1 MNKQMI
7 AGIALGAFVATGL
20 GTVYTAANA
29 QTSNNIS
36 AQQGQGGQQGGRPG
50 FGGQGGPG
58 GGGFPGGQGGPGGGG
73 FPGGQ
78 GGPGGGGFPGGQGGP
93 GGGGFL
99 GGQGGLG
106 GGMMRGMMGGG
117 MQPVVTATERYV
129 YVLRGDTLFQYSA
142 EGLKLIAK
150 ATLPQDDRQ
159 RGGGGFPGGPG
170 GN

>member
-1 MNKQMI
+1 MNKQII
-7 AGIALGAFVATGL
+7 AGVALGAFVATGL
-20 GTVYTAANA
+20 GTVYTAAKA
-29 QTSNNIS
+29 QTPNV
-36 AQQGQGGQQGGRPG
+36 AVQQGQPGQQGGRPG

-73 FPGGQ
+73 F
-78 GGPGGGGFPGGQGGP
+78 
-93 GGGGFL
+93 
-99 GGQGGLG
+99 G

-142 EGLKLIAK
+142 EGLKLVAK
-150 ATLPQDDRQ
+150 ATLPQDENR
-159 RGGGGFPGGPG
+159 RGPGGPGGPG

>member
-1 MNKQMI
+1 MNKQII
-7 AGIALGAFVATGL
+7 AGVALGAFVATGL
-20 GTVYTAANA
+20 GTVYTAAKA
-29 QTSNNIS
+29 QTSNV
-36 AQQGQGGQQGGRPG
+36 AVQQGQPGQQGGRPG

-78 GGPGGGGFPGGQGGP
+78 GGPGGGGFG
-93 GGGGFL
+93 
-99 GGQGGLG
+99 GGQGGLGGGGFG

-142 EGLKLIAK
+142 EGLKLVAK
-150 ATLPQDDRQ
+150 ATLPQDQRQ
-159 RGGGGFPGGPG
+159 GGPGGPGGPG

>member
-1 MNKQMI
+1 MNKQI
-7 AGIALGAFVATGL
+7 LAGIALGAFVATGL
-20 GTVYTAANA
+20 GTVYTAAKA
-29 QTSNNIS
+29 QTPNV
-36 AQQGQGGQQGGRPG
+36 QGQVGQQGGRPG

-78 GGPGGGGFPGGQGGP
+78 GGPGGGFGGGQ
-93 GGGGFL
+93 
-99 GGQGGLG
+99 G

-142 EGLKLIAK
+142 EGLKLVAK
-150 ATLPQDDRQ
+150 ATLPQDENR
-159 RGGGGFPGGPG
+159 RGPGGPG
-170 GN
+170 GPGGLGGN

>member
-1 MNKQMI
+1 MNKQII

-20 GTVYTAANA
+20 GTVYTAAKA
-29 QTSNNIS
+29 QTSNV
-36 AQQGQGGQQGGRPG
+36 AVQQGQPGQQGGRPG
-50 FGGQGGPG
+50 FGGQQGGPG

-73 FPGGQ
+73 FGGGQ
-78 GGPGGGGFPGGQGGP
+78 GGPGGGGFGGGQ
-93 GGGGFL
+93 
-99 GGQGGLG
+99 G

-142 EGLKLIAK
+142 EGLKLVAK
-150 ATLPQDDRQ
+150 ATLPQDQRQ
-159 RGGGGFPGGPG
+159 GGPGGPGGPG

>member
-1 MNKQMI
+1 MI
-7 AGIALGAFVATGL
+7 AGIALGAFIATGL
-20 GTVYTAANA
+20 GTVYTSANA
-29 QTSNNIS
+29 QSSNNLS
-36 AQQGQGGQQGGRPG
+36 AKQGGQGGQGGGPG
-50 FGGQGGPG
+50 FGGQGGQGGQGGFPGGPG

-78 GGPGGGGFPGGQGGP
+78 GGP
-93 GGGGFL
+93 
-99 GGQGGLG
+99 G

-129 YVLRGDTLFQYSA
+129 YVLRGDTLLQYSA

-150 ATLPQDDRQ
+150 ATLPQDEMRQ
-159 RGGGGFPGGPG
+159 RPVGGGGFGDRG

>member
-20 GTVYTAANA
+20 GTVYTAAKA
-29 QTSNNIS
+29 QTSNSLS

-58 GGGFPGGQGGPGGGG
+58 GGGFPGGPGGGG

-78 GGPGGGGFPGGQGGP
+78 GGPGGGFGGPGGGGFPGGQGGF
-93 GGGGFL
+93 G
-99 GGQGGLG
+99 G

-150 ATLPQDDRQ
+150 ATLPQDRERQ
-159 RGGGGFPGGPG
+159 AEREKAGFG

>member
-1 MNKQMI
+1 MNKQII
-7 AGIALGAFVATGL
+7 AGVALGAFVATGL
-20 GTVYTAANA
+20 GTVYTAAKA
-29 QTSNNIS
+29 QTSNV
-36 AQQGQGGQQGGRPG
+36 AVQQGQPGQQGGRPG

-73 FPGGQ
+73 FGGGQ
-78 GGPGGGGFPGGQGGP
+78 GGPGG
-93 GGGGFL
+93 
-99 GGQGGLG
+99 G

-142 EGLKLIAK
+142 EGLKLVAK
-150 ATLPQDDRQ
+150 ATLPQDQRQ
-159 RGGGGFPGGPG
+159 GGPGGPGGPG

>member
-1 MNKQMI
+1 MNKQII

-20 GTVYTAANA
+20 GTVYTAAKA
-29 QTSNNIS
+29 QTSNVA
-36 AQQGQGGQQGGRPG
+36 AQQGQAGQQGGRPG

-73 FPGGQ
+73 FGGGQ
-78 GGPGGGGFPGGQGGP
+78 GGPGGGGFGGGQ
-93 GGGGFL
+93 
-99 GGQGGLG
+99 G

-142 EGLKLIAK
+142 EGLKLVAK
-150 ATLPQDDRQ
+150 ATLPQDQRQ
-159 RGGGGFPGGPG
+159 GGPGGPG

>member
-20 GTVYTAANA
+20 GTVYTAAKA
-29 QTSNNIS
+29 QTSNNLS

-50 FGGQGGPG
+50 FGGQGGPGGGGFPGGQG

-93 GGGGFL
+93 
-99 GGQGGLG
+99 G

-150 ATLPQDDRQ
+150 ATLPQDENR
-159 RGGGGFPGGPG
+159 RGQGGPGGPG

>member
-93 GGGGFL
+93 GGG
-99 GGQGGLG
+99 
-106 GGMMRGMMGGG
+106 MMRGMMGGG

>member
-20 GTVYTAANA
+20 GTVYTAAKA
-29 QTSNNIS
+29 QTSNNLS

-50 FGGQGGPG
+50 FGGQGGQ

-78 GGPGGGGFPGGQGGP
+78 GGPGGGGFGGP
-93 GGGGFL
+93 GGGGFP
-99 GGQGGLG
+99 GGQG

-129 YVLRGDTLFQYSA
+129 YVLRGDTLYQYSA

-150 ATLPQDDRQ
+150 ATLPQDQRQ
-159 RGGGGFPGGPG
+159 GGPGGPGGPG

>member
-1 MNKQMI
+1 MNKQII

-20 GTVYTAANA
+20 GTVYTAAKA
-29 QTSNNIS
+29 QTSNVA
-36 AQQGQGGQQGGRPG
+36 AQQGQAGQQGGRPG

-73 FPGGQ
+73 FGGGQ
-78 GGPGGGGFPGGQGGP
+78 
-93 GGGGFL
+93 
-99 GGQGGLG
+99 G

-142 EGLKLIAK
+142 EGLKLVAK
-150 ATLPQDDRQ
+150 ATLPQDQRQ
-159 RGGGGFPGGPG
+159 GGPGGPG

>member
-7 AGIALGAFVATGL
+7 AGVALGAFVATGL
-20 GTVYTAANA
+20 GTVYTAAKA
-29 QTSNNIS
+29 QTSPTLT
-36 AQQGQGGQQGGRPG
+36 AQQGGQQGGRPG

-58 GGGFPGGQGGPGGGG
+58 GGGFPGGQGGPGSGG

-78 GGPGGGGFPGGQGGP
+78 GGPGGGGFPGGQGG
-93 GGGGFL
+93 
-99 GGQGGLG
+99 
-106 GGMMRGMMGGG
+106 GMMRGMMGG

-142 EGLKLIAK
+142 EGLKLVAK
-150 ATLPQDDRQ
+150 TTLPQDENRQ
-159 RGGGGFPGGPG
+159 RPGGGGGFGGPGGPGGPG

>member
-1 MNKQMI
+1 MI

-20 GTVYTAANA
+20 GTVYTSANA
-29 QTSNNIS
+29 QSSNNLS
-36 AQQGQGGQQGGRPG
+36 AQQGGQGGQQGGRPG

-93 GGGGFL
+93 
-99 GGQGGLG
+99 G

>member
-20 GTVYTAANA
+20 GTVYTAATA
-29 QTSNNIS
+29 QTSNNLS

-73 FPGGQ
+73 F
-78 GGPGGGGFPGGQGGP
+78 GGPGGGFPGGQGGF
-93 GGGGFL
+93 G
-99 GGQGGLG
+99 G

-150 ATLPQDDRQ
+150 ATLPQDQRQ
-159 RGGGGFPGGPG
+159 GGPGGPGGPG

>member
-1 MNKQMI
+1 MNKQI
-7 AGIALGAFVATGL
+7 LAGIALGAFVATGL
-20 GTVYTAANA
+20 GTVYTAAKA
-29 QTSNNIS
+29 QTPNV
-36 AQQGQGGQQGGRPG
+36 QGQAGQQGGRPG

-78 GGPGGGGFPGGQGGP
+78 GGPGGGFGGGQGGP
-93 GGGGFL
+93 
-99 GGQGGLG
+99 G

-142 EGLKLIAK
+142 EGLKLVAK
-150 ATLPQDDRQ
+150 ATLPQDQRQ
-159 RGGGGFPGGPG
+159 GGPGGPDGPGGPG

>member
-1 MNKQMI
+1 MNKQII

-20 GTVYTAANA
+20 GTVYTAAKA
-29 QTSNNIS
+29 QTSNVA
-36 AQQGQGGQQGGRPG
+36 AQQGQAGQQGGRPG

-73 FPGGQ
+73 FGGGQ
-78 GGPGGGGFPGGQGGP
+78 
-93 GGGGFL
+93 
-99 GGQGGLG
+99 G

-142 EGLKLIAK
+142 EGLKLVAK
-150 ATLPQDDRQ
+150 ATLPQDQRQ
-159 RGGGGFPGGPG
+159 GGPGGPGGPG

>member
-1 MNKQMI
+1 MNKQI
-7 AGIALGAFVATGL
+7 LAGIALGAFVATGL
-20 GTVYTAANA
+20 GTVYTAAKA
-29 QTSNNIS
+29 QTSNVA

-78 GGPGGGGFPGGQGGP
+78 GGPGGGGFPGGQGG
-93 GGGGFL
+93 
-99 GGQGGLG
+99 QG

-142 EGLKLIAK
+142 EGLKLVAK
-150 ATLPQDDRQ
+150 ATLPQDQRQ
-159 RGGGGFPGGPG
+159 GGLGGPG

>member
-1 MNKQMI
+1 MNKQII
-7 AGIALGAFVATGL
+7 AGVALGAFVATGL
-20 GTVYTAANA
+20 GTVYTAAKA
-29 QTSNNIS
+29 QTSNV
-36 AQQGQGGQQGGRPG
+36 QGQAGQQGGRPG

-73 FPGGQ
+73 FGGGQ
-78 GGPGGGGFPGGQGGP
+78 GGPGG
-93 GGGGFL
+93 
-99 GGQGGLG
+99 G

-142 EGLKLIAK
+142 EGLKLVAK
-150 ATLPQDDRQ
+150 ATLPQDQRQ
-159 RGGGGFPGGPG
+159 GGPGGPGGPG

>member
-1 MNKQMI
+1 MNKQII
-7 AGIALGAFVATGL
+7 AGVALGAFVATGL
-20 GTVYTAANA
+20 GTVYTAAKA
-29 QTSNNIS
+29 QTPNV
-36 AQQGQGGQQGGRPG
+36 AVQQGQPGQQGGRPG

-78 GGPGGGGFPGGQGGP
+78 GGPGGGGFGGGQ
-93 GGGGFL
+93 
-99 GGQGGLG
+99 G

-142 EGLKLIAK
+142 EGLKLVAK
-150 ATLPQDDRQ
+150 ATLPQDQRQ
-159 RGGGGFPGGPG
+159 GGPGGPGGPG

>member
-1 MNKQMI
+1 MNKQII

-20 GTVYTAANA
+20 GTVYTAAKA
-29 QTSNNIS
+29 QTSNVA
-36 AQQGQGGQQGGRPG
+36 AQQGQAGQQGGRPG

-73 FPGGQ
+73 FGGGQ
-78 GGPGGGGFPGGQGGP
+78 GGPGGGGFGGGQ
-93 GGGGFL
+93 
-99 GGQGGLG
+99 G

-142 EGLKLIAK
+142 EGLKLVAK
-150 ATLPQDDRQ
+150 ATLPQDQRQ
-159 RGGGGFPGGPG
+159 GGPGGPGGPG

>member
-1 MNKQMI
+1 MI
-7 AGIALGAFVATGL
+7 AGVALGAFVATGL
-20 GTVYTAANA
+20 GTVYTAAKA
-29 QTSNNIS
+29 QTSPTLT
-36 AQQGQGGQQGGRPG
+36 AQQGGQQGGRPG

-78 GGPGGGGFPGGQGGP
+78 GGPGGGGFPGGP
-93 GGGGFL
+93 GGGFG
-99 GGQGGLG
+99 GGQG

-142 EGLKLIAK
+142 EGLKLVAK
-150 ATLPQDDRQ
+150 ATLPQDENRQ
-159 RGGGGFPGGPG
+159 RPGGGGFGGPGGPGGPG

>member
-1 MNKQMI
+1 MNKQMV

-20 GTVYTAANA
+20 GTVYTAAKA
-29 QTSNNIS
+29 QTSPTLTV
-36 AQQGQGGQQGGRPG
+36 QQGQGGQQGGRPG
-50 FGGQGGPG
+50 FGGQ

-78 GGPGGGGFPGGQGGP
+78 GGPGGGGFGGP
-93 GGGGFL
+93 GGGGFP
-99 GGQGGLG
+99 GGQG

-142 EGLKLIAK
+142 EGLKLVAK
-150 ATLPQDDRQ
+150 ATLPQDQRQ
-159 RGGGGFPGGPG
+159 GGPGGPGGPG

>member
-7 AGIALGAFVATGL
+7 AGVALGAFVATGL
-20 GTVYTAANA
+20 GTVYTAAKA
-29 QTSNNIS
+29 QTSPTLT
-36 AQQGQGGQQGGRPG
+36 AQQGGQQGGRPG

-78 GGPGGGGFPGGQGGP
+78 
-93 GGGGFL
+93 
-99 GGQGGLG
+99 G

-142 EGLKLIAK
+142 EGLKLVAK
-150 ATLPQDDRQ
+150 ATLPQDENRQ
-159 RGGGGFPGGPG
+159 RPGGGGFGGPGGPGGPG

>member
-7 AGIALGAFVATGL
+7 AGVALGAFVATGL
-20 GTVYTAANA
+20 GTVYTAAKA
-29 QTSNNIS
+29 QTSPTLTV
-36 AQQGQGGQQGGRPG
+36 QQGGQQGGRPG

-78 GGPGGGGFPGGQGGP
+78 GGPGGGGFPGGQGG
-93 GGGGFL
+93 
-99 GGQGGLG
+99 
-106 GGMMRGMMGGG
+106 GMMRGMMGGMMGG

-142 EGLKLIAK
+142 EGLKLVAK
-150 ATLPQDDRQ
+150 ATLPQDENRQ
-159 RGGGGFPGGPG
+159 RPGGGGGFGGPGGPG

>member
-1 MNKQMI
+1 MLVLRRIAMNKQII
-7 AGIALGAFVATGL
+7 AGVALGAFVATGL
-20 GTVYTAANA
+20 GTVYTAAKA
-29 QTSNNIS
+29 QTPNV
-36 AQQGQGGQQGGRPG
+36 AVQQGQPGQQGGRPG

-73 FPGGQ
+73 F
-78 GGPGGGGFPGGQGGP
+78 
-93 GGGGFL
+93 
-99 GGQGGLG
+99 G

-142 EGLKLIAK
+142 EGLKLVAK
-150 ATLPQDDRQ
+150 ATLPQDENR
-159 RGGGGFPGGPG
+159 RGPGGPGGPG

>member
-1 MNKQMI
+1 MI

-20 GTVYTAANA
+20 GTVYTAATA
-29 QTSNNIS
+29 QASNNLS
-36 AQQGQGGQQGGRPG
+36 TQQGPGGRPG
-50 FGGQGGPG
+50 FGGQGGPGGGGFPGGPG

-78 GGPGGGGFPGGQGGP
+78 GGF
-93 GGGGFL
+93 
-99 GGQGGLG
+99 G

-150 ATLPQDDRQ
+150 ATLPQDENR
-159 RGGGGFPGGPG
+159 RGPGGPGGPG